1 MEVAPESTRGTTHEE
16 VEHMVDGARVLV
28 IDDEEAICEL
38 IEAVAESAGF
48 SATSASLP
56 ADIER
61 AINGRFDLV
70 VLDLSLGEV
79 DGIEVMSRLG
89 ALHRGMPLILVSGAD
104 QSLLDTAGRIAEM
117 HKLRVIGTFAKPFSL
132 DVLRAAML
140 EWSQVADGAND
151 PTGPKIHVGPDELL
165 DPALLH
171 LAYQPKVS
179 TRTGEVTGVEA
190 LVRWRHPQHGDV
202 SPSIFVALIE
212 EVGRTS
218 ELLDT
223 VMGMAARDR
232 TRHRALRSMPDV
244 SVNISVLDLDDEEL
258 PRRAQRLLGEAAP
271 PESWT
276 FEVTETAPITDA
288 APALAILTRLR
299 LAGFRLAVDDFGT
312 GTSNYE
318 RVLAAPFTELKIDR
332 AMVSRLDVAAPEP
345 DPMVRSGVEVGHS
358 LGLHV
363 VAEGVE
369 TPDQFRMVRDLG
381 CDAAQGYLISAPV
394 APVQID
400 AALDEW
406 RRKFEFLG

>member
-1 MEVAPESTRGTTHEE
+1 MA
-16 VEHMVDGARVLV
+16 DGARVLV

-48 SATSASLP
+48 SASSASVP
-56 ADIER
+56 ADIDR
-61 AINGRFDLV
+61 AIQGRFDLV

-79 DGIEVMSRLG
+79 DGIEIMSRLG
-89 ALHRGMPLILVSGAD
+89 SLHRGMPVILVSGAD

-140 EWSQVADGAND
+140 EWSQIADGAND
-151 PTGPKIHVGPDELL
+151 PTGPKIQVGPDELL
-165 DPALLH
+165 DPTLLH

-179 TRTGEVTGVEA
+179 TLTGEVTGVEA

-212 EVGRTS
+212 EAARTS

-223 VMGMAARDR
+223 VMEMAARDR
-232 TRHRALRSMPDV
+232 RRYRALSAMPDV

-258 PRRAQRLLGEAAP
+258 PRRAQKLLCSAAP
-271 PESWT
+271 AEAWT

-332 AMVSRLDVAAPEP
+332 AMVSRLDIDALEP
-345 DPMVRSGVEVGHS
+345 DPMVKSGVEVGHS

-369 TPDQFRMVRDLG
+369 TPDQFRMVRDIG

-394 APVQID
+394 APTQID

>member
-1 MEVAPESTRGTTHEE
+1 
-16 VEHMVDGARVLV
+16 
-28 IDDEEAICEL
+28 
-38 IEAVAESAGF
+38 
-48 SATSASLP
+48 
-56 ADIER
+56 
-61 AINGRFDLV
+61 
-70 VLDLSLGEV
+70 
-79 DGIEVMSRLG
+79 MSRLG
-89 ALHRGMPLILVSGAD
+89 SLHRGMPVILVSGAD

-140 EWSQVADGAND
+140 EWSQIADGAND
-151 PTGPKIHVGPDELL
+151 PTGPKIQVGPDELL
-165 DPALLH
+165 DPTLLH

-179 TRTGEVTGVEA
+179 TLTGEVTGVEA

-212 EVGRTS
+212 EAARTS

-223 VMGMAARDR
+223 VMEMAALDR
-232 TRHRALRSMPDV
+232 RRYRALSAMPDV

-258 PRRAQRLLGEAAP
+258 PRRAQKLLCSAAP
-271 PESWT
+271 AEAWT

-332 AMVSRLDVAAPEP
+332 AMVSRLDIDALEP
-345 DPMVRSGVEVGHS
+345 DPMVKSGVEVGHS

-369 TPDQFRMVRDLG
+369 TPDQFRMVRDIG

-394 APVQID
+394 APTQID

>member
-1 MEVAPESTRGTTHEE
+1 MAEV
-16 VEHMVDGARVLV
+16 ARVLV
-28 IDDEEAICEL
+28 IDDEVAICEL
-38 IEAVAESAGF
+38 IEAVAESVGF

-56 ADIER
+56 HDIER
-61 AINGRFDLV
+61 AITGRFDLV

-79 DGIEVMSRLG
+79 DGIEIMSRLG
-89 ALHRGMPLILVSGAD
+89 TLHRGMPVILVSGAD
-104 QSLLDTAGRIAEM
+104 QTLLDTAGRIAEM

-132 DVLRAAML
+132 DVLRTAML
-140 EWSQVADGAND
+140 EWSQVADTAHD
-151 PTGPKIHVGPDELL
+151 PTGPKVVIGPDELL
-165 DPALLH
+165 DPEMLH
-171 LAYQPKVS
+171 LVYQPKVS
-179 TRTGEVTGVEA
+179 TRTGEVIGVEA
-190 LVRWRHPQHGDV
+190 LVRWRHPKHGDV

-223 VMGMAARDR
+223 VMTMASRDR
-232 TRHRALRSMPDV
+232 RRYGALKTMPDV
-244 SVNISVLDLDDEEL
+244 SVNISVLDLDDDEL
-258 PRRAQRLLGEAAP
+258 PRRATRMLTDAAP
-271 PESWT
+271 AESWT

-332 AMVSRLDVAAPEP
+332 AMVGRLDINAAEP

-358 LGLHV
+358 LGLQV
-363 VAEGVE
+363 IAEGVE
-369 TPDQFRMVRDLG
+369 TPDQFRMVRDIG
-381 CDAAQGYLISAPV
+381 CDAAQGYLISPPV

-400 AALDEW
+400 ATLDEW
-406 RRKFEFLG
+406 RRRFEILG